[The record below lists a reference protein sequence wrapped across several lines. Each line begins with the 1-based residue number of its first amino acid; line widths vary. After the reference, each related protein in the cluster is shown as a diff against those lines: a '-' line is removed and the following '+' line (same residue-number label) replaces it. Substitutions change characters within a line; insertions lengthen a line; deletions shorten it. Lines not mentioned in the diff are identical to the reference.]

1 MLSNTMNNL
10 LKEASDLI
18 ADLSNELSVARET
31 TTSLQ
36 SEITNLKS
44 EIRRQKLASELD
56 KKGLTSYDELSRIN
70 KMSDE
75 ELDNLEKLSSLDVSF
90 TTERYTPNL
99 EIQEPTY
106 HTDTESESYRSRTQ
120 YLKENLI
127 IN

>member
-18 ADLSNELSVARET
+18 ADLSNELSTARET
-31 TTSLQ
+31 SAGLQ

-56 KKGLTSYDELSRIN
+56 KKGLTSYDELSRID
-70 KMSDE
+70 KMSEE
-75 ELDNLEKLSSLDVSF
+75 ELDNLEKLSSVDVSF

-99 EIQEPTY
+99 ELPEPTY
-106 HTDTESESYRSRTQ
+106 QTDTESESYRSRTQ
-120 YLKENLI
+120 YLKDNLI

>member
-31 TTSLQ
+31 TVNLQ

-70 KMSDE
+70 NMSDE

-99 EIQEPTY
+99 EISESSY
-106 HTDTESESYRSRTQ
+106 KTDTESEAYRSRTQ